1 MVELTA
7 LQAQRNPIVA
17 ACITL
22 RMLVFSEIT
31 FAYQNRRNGILGD
44 MFTSSALSLLENP
57 WPNASTTDLLARME
71 FDASLY
77 GNSYWVSESS
87 GLLTRL
93 DPMKVDIATTDITQN
108 SSGQSIGKRL
118 IGYNLRD
125 DRQNTIAAFS
135 VEQVAH
141 YAPIPDPGCEFRG
154 ISWLS
159 QLLQD
164 VLADTDLTEF
174 KHAYLSNGA
183 TPNLV
188 VKFGDK
194 VSKDTAKGFRDALE
208 SGHTGPQQGFK
219 TLYLGAG
226 ADVSVVGSNFE
237 GLMLNS
243 VQAAGET
250 RIATAAGVPPTLL
263 SLSEGMKG
271 SALNSGNYASTRR
284 RFSDGTI
291 RPMWRKACS
300 ALQTLV
306 PPLFPGPRLWY
317 LENDVPFLQEDL
329 TDAATSRQ
337 MDATTIRTLTDGG
350 YEPDSVVKAVSTN
363 DLSQLVHSGLLSVQL
378 QPITEKSAEAK
389 PPTPSAPALNGAAEP
404 VPAA

>member
-1 MVELTA
+1 
-7 LQAQRNPIVA
+7 
-17 ACITL
+17 
-22 RMLVFSEIT
+22 
-31 FAYQNRRNGILGD
+31 
-44 MFTSSALSLLENP
+44 
-57 WPNASTTDLLARME
+57 ME